1 VALAMTPEEGVLRVP
16 GGKHGARLVAV
27 LGFATATLAI
37 VVSLIPP
44 EGEPRPWLAVMK
56 IVGSSLLVI
65 SAGMGLYACGK
76 ATSPAYRSGLEKL
89 LDATTY
95 VIANVKTEVF
105 HRSVIT
111 GVVATGV
118 QTPLKRACRV
128 PSPGG

>member
-1 VALAMTPEEGVLRVP
+1 MALAMTPEEGVLRVP

-65 SAGMGLYACGK
+65 SAGMGL
-76 ATSPAYRSGLEKL
+76 
-89 LDATTY
+89 
-95 VIANVKTEVF
+95 
-105 HRSVIT
+105 
-111 GVVATGV
+111 
-118 QTPLKRACRV
+118 
-128 PSPGG
+128 